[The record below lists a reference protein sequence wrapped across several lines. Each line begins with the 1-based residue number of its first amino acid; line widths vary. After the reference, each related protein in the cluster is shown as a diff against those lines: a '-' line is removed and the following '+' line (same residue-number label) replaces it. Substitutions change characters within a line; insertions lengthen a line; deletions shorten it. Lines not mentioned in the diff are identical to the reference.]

1 MGGQLSHPFEVTPMS
16 RQVFKYT
23 FDSAVPMDEVEQTL
37 VLALLVVQILHG
49 DAQARLAVGH
59 YFDRRRRACVVDA
72 STPEGRDLSKLLVG
86 LLIREYGP
94 DSFAVRPARPRGL
107 GSRSTEAAVAA
118 GSRT

>member
-1 MGGQLSHPFEVTPMS
+1 MP

-23 FDSAVPMDEVEQTL
+23 FDPAVPMDEVEQAV
-37 VLALLVVQILHG
+37 VLSLLVVEILHG
-49 DAQARLAVGH
+49 GAQARLGAGH
-59 YFDRRRRACVVDA
+59 YFDRRKRACVVDA

-94 DSFAVRPARPRGL
+94 DAFAVRPARPRRSLPHRMAPGL
-107 GSRSTEAAVAA
+107 AS